1 MLLDKLLA
9 HLELEVEP
17 FALCEIHR
25 GWALRLAPPA
35 DVVLHFVLAG
45 RGELVVTPSG
55 RYPIG
60 ADCLVVVPPG
70 MAHAIDC
77 EGTAGCVVRADS
89 REIARDSGV
98 HRVEAGEG
106 ERGLVVACGRVHAT
120 YGGLSGLFDRLPAPL
135 IQDFSDSPVV
145 RGAFTQLLEE
155 SQSPQPGVA
164 EMASALMYQCFVLLL
179 RRLCESRD
187 CRIAW
192 LDAVTDTQLA
202 RALDA
207 MHEHPERRHSVA
219 SLASAAGLSRSS
231 FGERFTRAFER
242 SPMEYLREVRLQR
255 GARLLKTTDLGV
267 QQIARKVGFASRSHF
282 SQAFAGLYGRPPADY
297 RAGA

>member
-17 FALCEIHR
+17 FALCEVHR
-25 GWALRLAPPA
+25 GWMLRLAPPT

-45 RGELVVTPSG
+45 RGEVVVPPSG
-55 RYPIG
+55 RYPIA

-70 MAHAIDC
+70 MSHSIDC
-77 EGTAGCVVRADS
+77 KAAAGCVVRADS
-89 REIARDSGV
+89 GQIARNSGV
-98 HRVEAGEG
+98 HRIEAGEG
-106 ERGLVVACGRVHAT
+106 ESGLVVACGRVHAT
-120 YGGLSGLFDRLPAPL
+120 YGGLAGLFDRLPAPL
-135 IQDFSDSPVV
+135 VQNFSDSPLV

-155 SQSPQPGVA
+155 ARRPQPGV
-164 EMASALMYQCFVLLL
+164 EPMASALMYQCFVLLL

-192 LDAVTDTQLA
+192 LDAVTDEQLA

-207 MHEHPERRHSVA
+207 MHEHPERHHSVE
-219 SLASAAGLSRSS
+219 SLAGVAGMSRSA
-231 FGERFTRAFER
+231 FGERFTRAFDR
-242 SPMEYLREVRLQR
+242 SPMDYLREVRLQR

-267 QQIARKVGFASRSHF
+267 EQIARKVGFASRSHF
-282 SQAFAGLYGRPPADY
+282 SQAFADLYGRPPADY
-297 RAGA
+297 RADV